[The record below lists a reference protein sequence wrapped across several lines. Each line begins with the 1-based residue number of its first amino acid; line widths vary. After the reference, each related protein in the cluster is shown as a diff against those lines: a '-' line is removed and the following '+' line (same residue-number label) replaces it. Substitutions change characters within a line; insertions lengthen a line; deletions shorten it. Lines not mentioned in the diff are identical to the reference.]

1 MRSCVPPNPDSRTL
15 RPIQR
20 SFYLPGT
27 MPGIREVVRRHVP
40 TGLPSLPMETLRHAG
55 QTRTWSK
62 PGTSQAGRR
71 WITRGRIDR
80 AVSAHAQAFATRLT
94 RHGLALSSPA
104 PSLARWARRQMSL
117 ATMGSKLPGS
127 SFRNVTPSES
137 VKAPSLAT
145 RHPSRRPLGPVG
157 SGRAQTLPRWL
168 LPATDRPIAK
178 DRTGPDLDERP
189 LYIQYREEK
198 RDIIE

>member
-1 MRSCVPPNPDSRTL
+1 MY
-15 RPIQR
+15 Q
-20 SFYLPGT
+20 PGY
-27 MPGIREVVRRHVP
+27 R
-40 TGLPSLPMETLRHAG
+40 LSPMETLRHAG

-168 LPATDRPIAK
+168 LPATDCRIAK
-178 DRTGPDLDERP
+178 DRMGLIWPSGPSILLCTEPGNSCGKSKTSCVPVSRSE
-189 LYIQYREEK
+189 IGSGS
-198 RDIIE
+198 